1 MISKQKIAVL
11 GAGNGGLAMAAYLS
25 LMGYEV
31 NLYDKYEQ
39 SIEGVAKAGGI
50 DLDGVSL
57 TGFAAMNRVT
67 TELAAAIEG
76 CEMLMVVT
84 PAFAHREVAVGLAPH
99 LEDGQ
104 IIVLHP
110 GRTCG
115 AMDVSHAITSRRP
128 GLDVTVA
135 EAQTLI
141 YAARRHGVNG
151 ATIHGVKK
159 KVSLAALPADRTGWV
174 VEKINRFYEAFVA
187 ADNILETSLL
197 NIGAIFHPAPAIF
210 NIARIECRC
219 VYEHYH
225 EGITPCVGRIMEKV
239 DAERVAIAEKIGVET
254 VSAKTWLREVY
265 GVAERETLQETI
277 RDNAVYGGIAAPKDP
292 MTRYISEDVP
302 MSLTPLSEL
311 GRLAEVPTPYMDM
324 LIEIASTMHG
334 RDYRSQGR
342 NLETLGLEGETCRD
356 LMASVGKGNLS

>member
-25 LMGYEV
+25 LLGYEI
-31 NLYDKYEQ
+31 NLYDKYEH
-39 SIEGVAKAGGI
+39 SIEGVAKTGGI
-50 DLDGVSL
+50 KLDGVSL
-57 TGFAAMNRVT
+57 NGFAPMYRVT
-67 TELAAAIEG
+67 TDLKAAIEG

-84 PAFAHREVAVGLAPH
+84 PAFAHREIAMGLAPH

-115 AMDVSHAITSRRP
+115 AMEVSNAITSLRP
-128 GLDVTVA
+128 ELDVTVA

-151 ATIHGVKK
+151 ATIHGVKR
-159 KVSLAALPADRTGWV
+159 KVALAALPADRTAGV
-174 VEKINRFYEAFVA
+174 VKKINRFYEAFVA
-187 ADNILETSLL
+187 AENILETSLL

-210 NIARIECRC
+210 NIGRIECQC
-219 VYEHYH
+219 DYEHYH
-225 EGITPCVGRIMEKV
+225 EGITPCVGRIMEKI
-239 DAERVAIAEKIGVET
+239 DAERVAIAKRIGVET
-254 VSAKTWLREVY
+254 VSAKTWLHEVY
-265 GVAERETLQETI
+265 GVEERETLQETI
-277 RDNAVYGGIAAPKDP
+277 QDNVVYAGIAAPKDP

-311 GRLAEVPTPYMDM
+311 GRLSKVPTPYMDM
-324 LIEIASTMHG
+324 MIEIASSMHG

-342 NLETLGLEGETCRD
+342 NLKAIGLEGMSYKD
-356 LMASVGKGNLS
+356 LMASIR